1 VSDNDYIRYMLDG
14 GTRGM
19 ITNLVETRDAWGF
32 GGSLWISKT
41 SAHYRAGETGTR
53 STGIFALQTGSA
65 FEKTWFEIDTGAKG
79 WALWFRA
86 PGMKLDGRM
95 LCGWVPPEREAAM
108 TGWISL
114 LNDEITKRVNEAEN
128 ANPVSSERSFEM
140 TKAFFEH
147 LGIAVPAA
155 SNTDAFVTAVESAA
169 KADGPLDR
177 RSKASSTPSEASAW
191 LNIGFGSGLWGY
203 HRFRINAAGRIAFEY
218 VRRDFTRHVTAQ
230 LTDVGL
236 QRLHTCVDVAF
247 ANPPAPRMMVPDS
260 MVLDVV
266 VESSGKKLV
275 VGENHG
281 LADPNAADLV
291 KLVAELAKLLGHVP
305 RAASTLVEVLDE
317 TESAEVR

>member
-1 VSDNDYIRYMLDG
+1 VSDDDYIRYMLDG

-19 ITNLVETRDAWGF
+19 IRDLVETRDAWGL

-41 SAHYRAGETGTR
+41 SAHYRAGETGTT
-53 STGIFALQTGSA
+53 SAGIFALQTGSA

-155 SNTDAFVTAVESAA
+155 SNTDAFVTALEAA
-169 KADGPLDR
+169 ANAEGPLDR
-177 RSKASSTPSEASAW
+177 RSKPSTAPSETRGW

-218 VRRDFTRHVTAQ
+218 LRHDFTRRVTAQ
-230 LTDVGL
+230 LTEVGL
-236 QRLHTCVDVAF
+236 QRLHTSVDVAF
-247 ANPPAPRMMVPDS
+247 ANPHAPRMMAPDS
-260 MVLDVV
+260 MVLDVI

-275 VGENHG
+275 VAENHG
-281 LADPNAADLV
+281 LADPNVADLV
-291 KLVAELAKLLGHVP
+291 KLVAELAKLPSLP
-305 RAASTLVEVLDE
+305 T
-317 TESAEVR
+317 